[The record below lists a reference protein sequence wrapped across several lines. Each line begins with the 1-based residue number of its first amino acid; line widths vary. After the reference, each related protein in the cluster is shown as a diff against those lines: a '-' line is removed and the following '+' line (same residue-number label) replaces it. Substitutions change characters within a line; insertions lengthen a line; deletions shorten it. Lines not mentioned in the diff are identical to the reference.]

1 MEESNPLYIKERK
14 KKMFF
19 KKRAKKMK
27 ERTTARLNSCLLLK
41 RHLKELL
48 EEKEN
53 HIYGSP
59 IWVNSNLLVDI
70 WNARID
76 ELSKEIPEFSGELK
90 KIKGYS
96 VFGLPD
102 EKKIP
107 FDQISRGKN
116 GKLYPYVT
124 SERMITVRE
133 LRENQNEADW
143 KFYAQNYETWRDCSD
158 WQCSYA
164 NRCWPWVT
172 YLISQYEIT
181 IPQMESNI
189 NTLIKEL
196 EEEICELKKKLAN
209 N

>member
-1 MEESNPLYIKERK
+1 MEESNPLYIKGRK
-14 KKMFF
+14 KKMF
-19 KKRAKKMK
+19 KKISQKIKAKYTK
-27 ERTTARLNSCLLLK
+27 RLNNCLLLK
-41 RHLKELL
+41 RYLQELL
-48 EEKEN
+48 EEKDN
-53 HIYGSP
+53 HIYGDP
-59 IWVNSNLLVDI
+59 IWVNSSLLVDE
-70 WNARID
+70 WNAKID
-76 ELSKEIPEFSGELK
+76 EISNEIPEFSGKLK

-102 EKKIP
+102 EKKVP
-107 FDQISRGKN
+107 VEQICRGED
-116 GKLYPYVT
+116 GCVYTYV
-124 SERMITVRE
+124 SCERRITIRE

-196 EEEICELKKKLAN
+196 EEEICELKKKLASN
-209 N
+209 